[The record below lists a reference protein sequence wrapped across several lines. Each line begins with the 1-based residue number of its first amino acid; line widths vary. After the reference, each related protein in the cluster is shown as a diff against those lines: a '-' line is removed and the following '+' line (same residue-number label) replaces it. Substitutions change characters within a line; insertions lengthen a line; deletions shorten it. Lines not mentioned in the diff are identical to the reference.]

1 MDCFSASQESPEGV
15 GWRQAPGDQ
24 QTNGSHAAWDI
35 RPSARHHG
43 AEGRRASGNYD
54 IWIVARPR
62 LGRCTPRPAAL
73 CGMLR
78 WNEKLNGP
86 KGLTRRLE
94 ENGVMKRDATDILR
108 DALDLPPEA
117 RAALAG
123 SLLDSLDQTVDED
136 AESAWEEEIMT
147 RLKELDQGRVQL
159 VPWVEARRRITG
171 R

>member
-1 MDCFSASQESPEGV
+1 M
-15 GWRQAPGDQ
+15 
-24 QTNGSHAAWDI
+24 
-35 RPSARHHG
+35 RH
-43 AEGRRASGNYD
+43 GNQ
-54 IWIVARPR
+54 
-62 LGRCTPRPAAL
+62 
-73 CGMLR
+73 
-78 WNEKLNGP
+78 KLNTL
-86 KGLTRRLE
+86 KGLTRQLE

-136 AESAWEEEIMT
+136 AESAWEAEIMT
-147 RLKELDQGRVQL
+147 RLKELDEGRVRL